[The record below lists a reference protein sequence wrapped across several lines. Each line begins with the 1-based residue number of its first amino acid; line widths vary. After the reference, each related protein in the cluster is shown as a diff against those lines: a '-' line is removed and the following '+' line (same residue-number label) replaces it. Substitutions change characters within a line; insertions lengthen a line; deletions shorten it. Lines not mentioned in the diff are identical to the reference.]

1 MAALQE
7 KKSCSQRM
15 EEFQHYCW
23 NPDTGQ
29 LLGRTLSRW
38 GMWPA
43 GNAALV
49 GYVLGK
55 DGKGGAALRQRQR
68 TTHQWL
74 RAGWS
79 RLPEL
84 RSCPDFQI
92 GLSSLTRWPQRS
104 ILALKPSGTR
114 DLQGGNI

>member
-15 EEFQHYCW
+15 EEFQRYCW

-38 GMWPA
+38 GTCPA
-43 GNAALV
+43 EDAVLV

-55 DGKGGAALRQRQR
+55 EGKGGASRGQRQKIA
-68 TTHQWL
+68 HQWL

-79 RLPEL
+79 RIPEL
-84 RSCPDFQI
+84 RPCLGFPP
-92 GLSSLTRWPQRS
+92 GLTSITR
-104 ILALKPSGTR
+104 
-114 DLQGGNI
+114 